1 MGLFKSKE
9 ERRIEREMKIRQG
22 VRAIEKSI
30 RQQEKFS
37 EDFIKNAR
45 HAQQIGDQGQYQFIR
60 SALKKTAAVK
70 KMLERQLLSIKNAM
84 LIQQQAAASA
94 QFAESMNLMAKEIG
108 RTFGEMDLTKTQAE
122 WEKAVA
128 QAGSIEERMEIFLDS
143 MEQSAI
149 AGSGTT
155 AKEELVS
162 DDEIDR
168 MIQADV
174 LAAEKTELGKLDELE
189 SEIAKELGATKQTDY
204 RQCAPGVI
212 GRVLSHEL
220 RAQKYRRVR
229 PHVWRHSVCRS
240 GVCMVAL
247 RASRL
252 RRGR

>member
-22 VRAIEKSI
+22 LRAIEKSI

-70 KMLERQLLSIKNAM
+70 KMLERQLLAIKNAM
-84 LIQQQAAASA
+84 LIQQQAAASS
-94 QFAESMNLMAKEIG
+94 QFAESMTLMAQEIG
-108 RTFGEMDLTKTQAE
+108 RVFGEMDLTKTQAQ

-149 AGSGTT
+149 SGAGTT
-155 AKEELVS
+155 TKEELVS

-174 LAAEKTELGKLDELE
+174 LAAEKTELGKLDQLE
-189 SEIAKELGATKQTDY
+189 SEIAKELGATKQKD
-204 RQCAPGVI
+204 
-212 GRVLSHEL
+212 
-220 RAQKYRRVR
+220 
-229 PHVWRHSVCRS
+229 
-240 GVCMVAL
+240 
-247 RASRL
+247 
-252 RRGR
+252 

>member
-30 RQQEKFS
+30 RQQEKFAD
-37 EDFIKNAR
+37 DFIRN
-45 HAQQIGDQGQYQFIR
+45 AQQARKIGDQQQYLFIR

-70 KMLERQLLSIKNAM
+70 KMLERQLLAIKNAM

-94 QFAESMNLMAKEIG
+94 QFAESMNIMAQEIG
-108 RTFGEMDLTKTQAE
+108 RTFGELDLTRTQAQ

-128 QAGSIEERMEIFLDS
+128 QAGSIEERMEVFLDS

-155 AKEELVS
+155 TTREDLVT

-168 MIQADV
+168 MIEADV
-174 LAAEKTELGKLDELE
+174 LAAEKQELGKLDELE
-189 SEIAKELGATKQTDY
+189 SEIAKELGVAKQKD
-204 RQCAPGVI
+204 
-212 GRVLSHEL
+212 
-220 RAQKYRRVR
+220 
-229 PHVWRHSVCRS
+229 
-240 GVCMVAL
+240 
-247 RASRL
+247 
-252 RRGR
+252 